1 MSTARWQQ
9 YLPRMATPARVTLT
23 LVLLAWLAWWL
34 ADSFWLFSSGPSAPL
49 PQRDLPLLSVAGDD
63 NRQRLGLEQIRRWQV
78 FGEAGARPAQQTA
91 EAPDTRLQLEL
102 VGLFQSDAEQA
113 GAIIAEKGRD
123 GELYRVGARIPGN
136 ATLEEIHADRVILLR
151 AGQREALRLK
161 EPEIS
166 GVSAPSAV
174 LKARPPAGLLRRR
187 EEQAQQQAPTDMAEI
202 IGDDDLAAQRDM
214 IVQQLGMTPSE
225 GGGYQVGAGA
235 PQAVMRQI
243 GMRPGDVV
251 VSVNGITLGDESSDM
266 AALESF
272 RSSGAA
278 SIVVQ
283 RGAQRFTVNYPP

>member
-1 MSTARWQQ
+1 MSNLSWQQ
-9 YLPRMATPARVTLT
+9 YLPRLAAPARTTLT

-34 ADSFWLFSSGPSAPL
+34 ADTFWLFVSGPSAPL
-49 PQRDLPLLSVAGDD
+49 PQRDRPVISADSGGSQ
-63 NRQRLGLEQIRRWQV
+63 QRIGLQQIRRWKV
-78 FGEAGARPAQQTA
+78 FGEAGARPQQQLE

-102 VGLFQSDAEQA
+102 VGLFQYDGEQA

-123 GELYRVGARIPGN
+123 GELYRIGARIPGN
-136 ATLEEIHADRVILLR
+136 ATLEEIYADRVILLR

-166 GVSAPSAV
+166 GVNAPPSASASV
-174 LKARPPAGLLRRR
+174 RQTASMLRRR
-187 EEQAQQQAPTDMAEI
+187 QRQPEQAPTDIAAI
-202 IGDDDLAAQRDM
+202 TGDDDLAAQRDM
-214 IVQQLGMTPSE
+214 IVQQLGMTPAD

-235 PQAVMRQI
+235 PQTVLRQI

-266 AALESF
+266 AALDSF